1 MAKKEAGKEAAAAVA
16 PVVEFKHEFAAMKGL
31 LEEMIAAP
39 ENFRPKVLKDHLD
52 PLWPL
57 IEKAMAAG
65 VPVGVIAQ
73 RFRDSEQLDVSDPAL
88 RKYVKEKQD
97 AKALAS
103 GSSKA
108 GDAAAKAAGA
118 TASGKPKP

>member
-1 MAKKEAGKEAAAAVA
+1 MAKKEAGKEAAAALA
-16 PVVEFKHEFAAMKGL
+16 SVVEFKHDLAAMKGL

-73 RFRDSEQLDVSDPAL
+73 RFRDSGQLDVSDAAL

-97 AKALAS
+97 AKAS
-103 GSSKA
+103 DSSKA
-108 GDAAAKAAGA
+108 GNAAAKALGA
-118 TASGKPKP
+118 TPSGKPKP

>member
-1 MAKKEAGKEAAAAVA
+1 MAKKEAGKEPAWAS
-16 PVVEFKHEFAAMKGL
+16 VVEFKQDFSAMKSL

-39 ENFRPKVLKDHLD
+39 ENFRPKVLKDHLE
-52 PLWPL
+52 PLWPF
-57 IEKAMAAG
+57 IEKALAAG

-73 RFRDSEQLDVSDPAL
+73 RFRDSEQLDVSDAGL

-97 AKALAS
+97 AGAS
-103 GSSKA
+103 ASSKA
-108 GDAAAKAAGA
+108 GNAAAKALAA